1 MSSNQ
6 ESPAVQDIS
15 YGFMLFDGNRIRGT
29 FARVLASLLFL
40 ALSFWPSREALLLCT
55 PLLSKLDYLPRTA
68 LLEKAKAYV
77 RFILIAYIER
87 NPLCGFSS
95 QPADCLILAALFASC
110 AYAAKFRVQRDIIA
124 LLQTALSSPFGH
136 DSMMRFSSM
145 MNDLLDHSS
154 HPDTQAL

>member
-15 YGFMLFDGNRIRGT
+15 YGFMLFDDNRIRGT

-40 ALSFWPSREALLLCT
+40 ALSFWPSREALLLCP
-55 PLLSKLDYLPRTA
+55 PLFSKLDYLPRTA